1 MRITF
6 LIGNGFDLGAGLK
19 TDYSSFY
26 KSKLAP
32 LKSAGTSNE
41 LIAALSPGYYS
52 WGEMETA
59 LGQFESKN
67 SVDDFLLW
75 KDELETL
82 LEEYMAE
89 QQELFAG
96 TFSGKG
102 EAIAESFVR
111 STTDFY
117 DGLQRIQRDNIEKT
131 ISQIGEKIQYS
142 FINFNYTDAFDRY
155 LMMTRSFLKNGVI
168 GQHKHSSMIFADTLD
183 RLVHVHGTMG
193 SGIVL
198 GVNDESQIA
207 NEAWQSDYTAQRLL
221 IKENIDDILGQA
233 RIKTA
238 EKMIDQS
245 RIVCVYGMSLS
256 ATDRNWWNYIY
267 RWLMS
272 NSDRR
277 LLLFAYDEKNSNRV
291 TAYRTFMNMYSTQ
304 NRFKEIIDIP
314 DREWESVKNRIFAR
328 SSSGMFSVASIE
340 GETSGSEA

>member
-1 MRITF
+1 MKESVTSFLSNILSVILGIFITF
-6 LIGNGFDLGAGLK
+6 TIQGMIDRSK
-19 TDYSSFY
+19 EKKETRSS
-26 KSKLAP
+26 L
-32 LKSAGTSNE
+32 E
-41 LIAALSPGYYS
+41 L
-52 WGEMETA
+52 
-59 LGQFESKN
+59 
-67 SVDDFLLW
+67 
-75 KDELETL
+75 
-82 LEEYMAE
+82 
-89 QQELFAG
+89 
-96 TFSGKG
+96 
-102 EAIAESFVR
+102 VR
-111 STTDFY
+111 SELVTNMDDISIMADY
-117 DGLQRIQRDNIEKT
+117 LHQEKASAEY
-131 ISQIGEKIQYS
+131 ILSNKDSLDSCPEDS
-142 FINFNYTDAFDRY
+142 VNY
-155 LMMTRSFLKNGVI
+155 
-168 GQHKHSSMIFADTLD
+168 HSSMIFADTLD